1 MKKRILSLYLSAMIA
16 VLAFTVPAMAA
27 YASETAGEGS
37 TAAPMQEE
45 AAPDSPYFDSET
57 GADSAMPTDAAG
69 QLISPE
75 TAQAIDSADVGLT
88 DLQKATDPESSNES
102 AANGASDTM
111 AELEETEVD
120 MNKSTIGAAF
130 DNAYQFDKEDAV
142 VYLSEAAVI
151 KTEPSDDADDM
162 LTLEKYSSVR
172 LTGSNSLQYWEV
184 TVGGSIGYVDS
195 AVIIRDA
202 SEVEALKR
210 QPQGRACEPD
220 QEP

>member
-57 GADSAMPTDAAG
+57 GEDSAMPTDAAG

-172 LTGSNSLQYWEV
+172 LTGILFQQ
-184 TVGGSIGYVDS
+184 
-195 AVIIRDA
+195 
-202 SEVEALKR
+202 K
-210 QPQGRACEPD
+210 ACKI
-220 QEP
+220 